1 MTTIP
6 TRIPA
11 TLVAG
16 DSAVFDW
23 THPDYPASAGWSAT
37 FYLAGV
43 DIASFAAVASG
54 DAHRFT
60 IPIADSEAL
69 EPGQYELS
77 LRVTDGTTATT
88 AYAGVLSVLPNPA
101 SQAAGDRQSWAQ
113 QTLPIVEAALRGHL
127 TDAVRTYMIG
137 DTQVVKMSAQ
147 ELQRWRTICLN
158 EIALAR
164 GDFGAPVRMVALPG
178 SR

>member
-1 MTTIP
+1 
-6 TRIPA
+6 
-11 TLVAG
+11 VAG

-23 THPDYPASAGWSAT
+23 SHPDYPATAGWSAT
-37 FYLAGV
+37 FYVAGV
-43 DIASFAAVASG
+43 DVDSFAAVAED

-60 IPIADSEAL
+60 IPIADSQNLA
-69 EPGQYELS
+69 PGQYEWHI
-77 LRVTDGTTATT
+77 RVTDGTTAATPAT
-88 AYAGVLSVLPNPA
+88 GVMQVLPDPA
-101 SQAAGDRQSWAQ
+101 AQAAGDRQPWAEV
-113 QTLPIVEAALRGHL
+113 TLPIVEAALRGHL

-147 ELQRWRTICLN
+147 ELQRWRTICRN

-164 GDFGAPVRMVALPG
+164 GQFGAPVQMVALPG